1 MLEDKIYQDYVEALK
16 SRNKSKSE
24 FLSFIRSELKNEAI
38 NLKVEKLD
46 DAQALIVLKKQQKR
60 LLDTKDAIVSSQ
72 RSDLLQNIEQESN
85 ILNQY
90 LPKPLKDAELLQIV
104 EEVIS
109 KTKASSIKDMGRVM
123 KEVLTQVGVK
133 ADSKKVSSLVKEKLS
148 SLQ

>member
-46 DAQALIVLKKQQKR
+46 DSQALIILKKQQKR
-60 LLDTKDAIVSSQ
+60 LLDTKEAIVSSQ
-72 RSDLLQNIEQESN
+72 RNDLLQNIEQESN

-109 KTKASSIKDMGRVM
+109 KTKASSMRDMGRVM
-123 KEVLTQVGVK
+123 KEVLTRVGIK
-133 ADSKKVSSLVKEKLS
+133 ADSKNVSSLVKEKLS
-148 SLQ
+148 SL

>member
-16 SRNKSKSE
+16 SRNKSKSV

-46 DAQALIVLKKQQKR
+46 DSQALIVLKKQQKR
-60 LLDTKDAIVSSQ
+60 LLDTKEAIVSSQ
-72 RSDLLQNIEQESN
+72 RNDLLQSIEQESN

-90 LPKPLKDAELLQIV
+90 LPKPLKDTELLQIV

-109 KTKASSIKDMGRVM
+109 KTKASSMRDMGRVM
-123 KEVLTQVGVK
+123 KEVLTRVGIK

-148 SLQ
+148 SL